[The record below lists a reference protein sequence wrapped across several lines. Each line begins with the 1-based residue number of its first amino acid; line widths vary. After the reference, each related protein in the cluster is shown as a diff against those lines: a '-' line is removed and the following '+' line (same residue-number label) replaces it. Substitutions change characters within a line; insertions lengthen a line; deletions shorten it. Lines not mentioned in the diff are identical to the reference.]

1 MRTENHQLQS
11 SPINKLWVP
20 RKWIVSILPQN
31 KLNLPVHVFVV
42 DRFAPFEID
51 ATSDLKGLL
60 IVPRPTKLIENV
72 FLRED
77 SVQDS
82 AALFNVSVLD
92 EHCSRDEFHVTHFA
106 ATNGKCSVNRYCDSI
121 GESHLQTQ
129 ALLFREIGKQIKEYS
144 QI

>member
-1 MRTENHQLQS
+1 M
-11 SPINKLWVP
+11 
-20 RKWIVSILPQN
+20 SIFPQN
-31 KLNLPVHVFVV
+31 KLNLPVHIFVI

-51 ATSDLKGLL
+51 ATSDLKGFL

-77 SVQDS
+77 SVQDT

-106 ATNGKCSVNRYCDSI
+106 ATNGSVNRYCDSI
-121 GESHLQTQ
+121 GESHQRNQ
-129 ALLFREIGKQIKEYS
+129 ALLFREIGKQIEEYS